1 MTAEEAL
8 AQINS
13 EVGKLFAA
21 LGPVAE
27 GFARVAGMSGRIVR
41 EDLIDVRGVISDVLG
56 DHPDFVAGCGVVP
69 TPHLL
74 DDSPY
79 WMEWFWSVPDREPE
93 ALRVNLEPLAPD
105 FFDYT
110 TADWFVT
117 PMRTRQRHIAGP
129 YVDYVCTN
137 EYATTLAVPVEVSG
151 EFVGIAALDVTISG
165 WERRIL
171 PVLHAIGEPVTLT
184 NSAGRVVASTSPL
197 RSPGQRLDLRGDA
210 VLGSTSFGWHLL
222 TDANALAPQLAP

>member
-1 MTAEEAL
+1 MTGEREL
-8 AQINS
+8 ARISS

-21 LGPVAE
+21 LQPVAE
-27 GFARVAGMSGRIVR
+27 GFGRIAGISGRIVR
-41 EDLIDVRGVISDVLG
+41 EDLVDVRGAISDVLG
-56 DHPDFVAGCGVVP
+56 AYPDFVAGCGVIP
-69 TPHLL
+69 IQGLL

-117 PMRTRQRHIAGP
+117 PERTRKRHIAGP

-137 EYATTLAVPVEVSG
+137 EYATTLALPVEVRG
-151 EFVGIAALDVTISG
+151 EFVGIVALDVTVSG

-171 PVLHAIGEPVTLT
+171 PVLRAIGAPVTLA
-184 NSAGRVVASTSPL
+184 NASGRVIASTSPG
-197 RSPGQRLDLRGDA
+197 RSPGGRLDAAANARGM
-210 VLGSTSFGWHLL
+210 GTTSFGW
-222 TDANALAPQLAP
+222 QLIGE